1 MDEKISVKEIMTTAV
16 ITVQADDR
24 LTKVVELL
32 QDNPIHHLVVI
43 KKGKVVGVIS
53 KKDLVRMHALVGQ
66 PEIGSGNF
74 ATTAEHIMS
83 ENPLTVDPDDSIGL
97 VADIIL
103 ANQFHS
109 LPVVDQDELVGIV
122 TSHDLIKYSYK

>member
-1 MDEKISVKEIMTTAV
+1 MDERKTVKEIMTTSV

-32 QDNPIHHLVVI
+32 NENPIHHLVVLSE
-43 KKGKVVGVIS
+43 GKVVGVIS
-53 KKDLVRMHALVGQ
+53 KKDLMRMHALVSQ
-66 PEIGSGNF
+66 PEIGSGTY
-74 ATTAEHIMS
+74 ATTAGHIMS

-109 LPVVDQDELVGIV
+109 LPVVDEDELVGII